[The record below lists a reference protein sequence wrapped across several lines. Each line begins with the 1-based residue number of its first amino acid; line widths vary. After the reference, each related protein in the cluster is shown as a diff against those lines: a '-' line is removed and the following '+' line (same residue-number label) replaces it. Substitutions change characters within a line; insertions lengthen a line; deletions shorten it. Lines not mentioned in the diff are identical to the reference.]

1 MAIVVA
7 FNSIKGGVG
16 KTTLAAQFTAYL
28 SKFSKVGVLNS
39 DSENAL
45 EMWIYRR
52 GEKDLALVENIELL
66 PINFDFKKKG
76 KLYDYIICDLAGG
89 DNKISRQV
97 LAKNANIVISPFK
110 PSQFD
115 IDTVIKHNSLLSRI
129 KKDFNPTLKS
139 FYLFNLCNTNPKSK
153 AFPESSQIFSD
164 LIKQKVIDSI
174 LIKSP
179 IFAREILSTS
189 AADGLSCFDLGYK
202 AKKSAAEIEPIIKK
216 ILKLK
221 DK

>member
-45 EMWIYRR
+45 EMWISRR
-52 GEKDLALVENIELL
+52 GDKDLALIENIELL
-66 PINFDFKKKG
+66 PVDFDFDKQG
-76 KLYDYIICDLAGG
+76 KHYDYIICDLAGG

-115 IDTVIKHNSLLSRI
+115 IDTVVKHNTLLSHI
-129 KKDFNPTLKS
+129 KKEFNPTLKS
-139 FYLFNLCNTNPKSK
+139 FYWFNLCNTNLKSK
-153 AFPESSQIFSD
+153 AFTESSQIFSD
-164 LIKQKVIDSI
+164 LIKQKIIDST

-179 IFAREILSTS
+179 LFAREILSTS

-202 AKKSAAEIEPIIKK
+202 AKKSAAEIEPVIKK